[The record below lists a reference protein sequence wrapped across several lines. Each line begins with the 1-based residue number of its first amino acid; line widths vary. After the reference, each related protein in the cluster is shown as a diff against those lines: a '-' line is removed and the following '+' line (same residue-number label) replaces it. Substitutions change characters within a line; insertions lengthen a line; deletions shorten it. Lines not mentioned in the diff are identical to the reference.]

1 MCYGGEGEVHA
12 HLEKIAK
19 IATPE
24 MDPVEGKDG
33 PLRDHWRAT

>member
-1 MCYGGEGEVHA
+1 MCYGGEVEVRA
-12 HLEKIAK
+12 HTEKIAK

-33 PLRDHWRAT
+33 PLKDHWKAM

>member
-12 HLEKIAK
+12 HLETIAK
-19 IATPE
+19 ITTPE

-33 PLRDHWRAT
+33 PLRDHWKAT